1 MKTKKF
7 LSLALSALMILSAIP
22 LASFVIGAE
31 SATYDVSGAFSAD
44 SKVTVNGEEK
54 NIDDVFEL
62 KTMTADSVSDYAYA
76 EGQSL
81 SSFADENGLTLPLSQ
96 TANESA
102 GTQAAVNLLKL
113 KDNVAGGRTLQSI
126 SYDFDSKRNL
136 LTRDANGSGVAFA
149 YSTSEDT
156 YTVSQ
161 FYFSKYGIQ
170 RPARFLSNAVYS
182 IATNGNSNNAFG
194 AGIAGTSDDGEIV
207 SNNTA
212 DFYFSVKLTFV
223 YTDNVFSSVTLKVD
237 IYTSADDRAN
247 KTNVAVSAE
256 SSHKATDSVI
266 SKSDDTLPC
275 FAYTAGSVADYNKP
289 IKNLTVSYAKN
300 SDEIAADNQKT
311 ADEFAANNSALLNSA
326 VTEENAAQF
335 IALYKEYSAFNDEV
349 KALLSNYN
357 GTDYGAL
364 VTEKYNEAVAFVPTA
379 ASDAFKNYYNANV
392 SALASFDGN
401 LNIANEA
408 LSLYDAVE
416 ETHKP
421 IFKAEYAKITSLLD
435 NYFIKGNTFKYEM
448 TEDEKSANPYVYDYF
463 KTSVMAANSETGRK
477 HIDFGKFNAKD
488 MKSFT
493 FAMKYYPDS
502 TVVDSKNYGFNIL
515 PENLKIPE
523 GLTDNSSTNNTN
535 LIWSAFRSKWPN
547 SDNSNRS
554 LQYNIADYKKA
565 TTTVVSKDGGWTT
578 NTMGVP
584 NDVNNENLTKR
595 DGIYMYK
602 GDRVVFDATL
612 TPTLTTKDGQNAIR
626 YLITL
631 YAFVEDSAND
641 ATATPYK
648 YDEGVDILMN
658 GGNTGCTL
666 FVKYDTEV
674 PYFYFTTNDVTLDYV
689 EYFSAESNQSF
700 GDKYADV
707 LSGNDTNAD
716 NVLDMYAAYN
726 KLSDSEKAVFE
737 ANVETALT
745 SSKVRPQIVGANLR
759 ADGIMDMVFMASK
772 PEATVSS
779 AYVSNFGMVIAGY
792 QNMVDASV
800 TKLVRNNGT
809 AGSFEDSV
817 AYKKGDTVDNDLKF
831 TVKGIDFENINY
843 WITKIAARAY
853 VVYNVDGTEVTV
865 YSNNEL
871 TDSLANPSNATGI
884 DNDGVCIRNVN
895 GIVAK
900 LVSSFLTKAEGKGDI
915 VGVALKDTT
924 VTTNYEGVKLSD
936 NADFMN
942 KMKTDLSS
950 CDRVEVYKFLSA
962 YRNVLNG

>member
-7 LSLALSALMILSAIP
+7 LSLALSALLILSAIP
-22 LASFVIGAE
+22 FASFVIGAE
-31 SATYDVSGAFSAD
+31 SSAYDVTGTFSAD
-44 SKVTVNGEEK
+44 SKATVNGEEK

-62 KTMTADSVSDYAYA
+62 VTMTADSVSGYAYA
-76 EGQSL
+76 DGQSL
-81 SSFADENGLTLPLSQ
+81 SDFADENGLTLPLSR

-113 KDNVAGGRTLQSI
+113 KDSVAGGRTLQSI

-207 SNNTA
+207 SNNTD

-275 FAYTAGSVADYNKP
+275 FAYTAGSVAAYNKP

-311 ADEFAANNSALLNSA
+311 AEEFAANNSALLNSA

-335 IALYKEYSAFNDEV
+335 ISLYKEYSAFNDEV

-379 ASDAFKNYYNANV
+379 ASEAFKNYYDANV

-408 LSLYDAVE
+408 LSLYGAVE

-421 IFKAEYAKITSLLD
+421 IFKAEYAKIASLLD
-435 NYFIKGNTFKYEM
+435 NYFIKNNTFEFKM
-448 TEDEKSANPYVYDYF
+448 TEGEKSANPYVYNYF

-493 FAMKYYPDS
+493 LAMKYYPDS
-502 TVVDSKNYGFNIL
+502 TVVDSTNYGFNIL

-523 GLTDNSSTNNTN
+523 GLTDNSSNKTN
-535 LIWSAFRSKWPN
+535 LIWSAFRSSWPN

-554 LQYNIADYKKA
+554 LQYNIADYQKA
-565 TTTVVSKDGGWTT
+565 TTTVASKDGGWTT
-578 NTMGVP
+578 HTMSVP

-602 GDRVVFDATL
+602 GDRVVFDVTL

-689 EYFSAESNQSF
+689 EYFSAESNFSF
-700 GDKYADV
+700 ADKYANV

-716 NVLDMYAAYN
+716 NVLAMYSAFG
-726 KLSDSEKAVFE
+726 KLSDSDKALYE
-737 ANVETALT
+737 ANVESALT
-745 SSKVRPQIVGANLR
+745 NSGVRPKILGATLR

-772 PEATVSS
+772 PDAAVSS

-792 QNMVDASV
+792 QNMVDANV
-800 TKLVRNNGT
+800 NKLVRGNAT

-831 TVKGIDFENINY
+831 TVKGIDFTNIDY
-843 WITKIAARAY
+843 WKTKIAARAY

-871 TDSLANPSNATGI
+871 TDSLANPSNAAGI
-884 DNDGVCIRNVN
+884 DNNGVCIRNVN

-900 LVSSFLTKAEGKGDI
+900 LVSAFLAKADVNGDT
-915 VGVALKDTT
+915 VGVALADTT
-924 VTTNYEGVKLSD
+924 VTSKYEGVKLSE
-936 NADFMN
+936 NADFIN
-942 KMKTDLSS
+942 QMKTDLSK

>member
-7 LSLALSALMILSAIP
+7 LSLALSALLILSAIP

-44 SKVTVNGEEK
+44 SKATVNGEEK

-62 KTMTADSVSDYAYA
+62 VTMTADSVSGYAYA
-76 EGQSL
+76 DGQSL
-81 SSFADENGLTLPLSQ
+81 SDFADENGLTLPLSQ

-113 KDNVAGGRTLQSI
+113 KDSVAGGRGLQSI

-136 LTRDANGSGVAFA
+136 LCRDANGFGVAFA
-149 YSTSEDT
+149 YSTIEDT
-156 YTVSQ
+156 YTISQ
-161 FYFSKYGIQ
+161 LHFLRADTGIQ
-170 RPARFLSNAVYS
+170 TPTRLLSKAVYS
-182 IATNGNSNNAFG
+182 SNGNANNNAFG
-194 AGIAGTSDDGEIV
+194 DRIIGTNNSAEIV
-207 SNNTA
+207 NNNTTV
-212 DFYFSVKLTFV
+212 FYFSVKLTFG
-223 YTDNVFSSVTLKVD
+223 YTEDVFSNVKLEVN
-237 IYTSADDRAN
+237 IYQTAEDRAA
-247 KTNVAVSAE
+247 KTNPA
-256 SSHKATDSVI
+256 ATFSGTMQT
-266 SKSDDTLPC
+266 SNNTNNFKSDSLPC
-275 FAYTAGSVADYNKP
+275 FAYAAGSFADYNKP

-300 SDEIAADNQKT
+300 SDDIAADNQKT
-311 ADEFAANNSALLNSA
+311 ADEFVANNSALLNSA
-326 VTEENAAQF
+326 VTEENATQF
-335 IALYKEYSAFNDEV
+335 IALYNEYSAFNDEL
-349 KALLSNYN
+349 KALLSNYH

-364 VTEKYNEAVAFVPTA
+364 VTEKYNQAVVIIPTA
-379 ASDAFKNYYNANV
+379 ASEAFKNYYNANV

-408 LSLYDAVE
+408 MSLYGAVE

-421 IFKAEYAKITSLLD
+421 IFNAEYAKIASLLD
-435 NYFIKGNTFKYEM
+435 NYFINKNTFEFKM
-448 TEDEKSANPYVYDYF
+448 TEDEKSANPYVYNYF
-463 KTSVMAANSETGRK
+463 KTSIMAANSETGRK
-477 HIDFGKFNAKD
+477 HIDFGKFNAKG

-493 FAMKYYPDS
+493 LAMKYYPNS
-502 TVVDSKNYGFNIL
+502 TVVNSTNYGFNIL

-523 GLTDNSSTNNTN
+523 GLTDNSSNKTN
-535 LIWSAFRSKWPN
+535 LIYSVFRSKWPN
-547 SDNSNRS
+547 SDNNNRS
-554 LQYNIADYKKA
+554 LQYNMADYQKA

-578 NTMGVP
+578 NTMSLP

-658 GGNTGCTL
+658 GGNTLCNL

-779 AYVSNFGMVIAGY
+779 TYVSNFGMVIAGY

-871 TDSLANPSNATGI
+871 TDSLANPSNATRI

>member
-7 LSLALSALMILSAIP
+7 LSLALSALLILSAIP
-22 LASFVIGAE
+22 FASFVIGAE
-31 SATYDVSGAFSAD
+31 SSAYDVTGTFSAD
-44 SKVTVNGEEK
+44 SKATVNGEEK

-62 KTMTADSVSDYAYA
+62 LTMTADSVSGYAYA
-76 EGQSL
+76 DGQSL
-81 SSFADENGLTLPLSQ
+81 SDFADENGLTLPLSR

-113 KDNVAGGRTLQSI
+113 KDSVAGGRALQSI
-126 SYDFDSKRNL
+126 SYDIDSTRNMFN
-136 LTRDANGSGVAFA
+136 RDNGSGVAFA

-156 YTVSQ
+156 YTI
-161 FYFSKYGIQ
+161 SKLHFLRADTGIQ
-170 RPARFLSNAVYS
+170 TPTRLLSKTVYS
-182 IATNGNSNNAFG
+182 FNGNANNNAFG
-194 AGIAGTSDDGEIV
+194 NGISGTNDSAEIV
-207 SNNTA
+207 NNNTTV
-212 DFYFSVKLTFV
+212 FYFSVKLTFGYTEDV
-223 YTDNVFSSVTLKVD
+223 FSNVKLEVNIYQTAEDRAAKTNPAATFSGTMQTSNNTDNF
-237 IYTSADDRAN
+237 
-247 KTNVAVSAE
+247 
-256 SSHKATDSVI
+256 
-266 SKSDDTLPC
+266 KSDSLPC
-275 FAYTAGSVADYNKP
+275 FAYTAGSAADYNKP

-300 SDEIAADNQKT
+300 SDDIAADNQKT

-335 IALYKEYSAFNDEV
+335 IALHKEYSAFNDEV

-364 VTEKYNEAVAFVPTA
+364 VTEKYNEAVVIVPTA
-379 ASDAFKNYYNANV
+379 ASEAFKNYYNANV

-408 LSLYDAVE
+408 LSLYGAVE

-421 IFKAEYAKITSLLD
+421 IFKAEYAKIASLLD
-435 NYFIKGNTFKYEM
+435 NYFIKNNTFEFKM
-448 TEDEKSANPYVYDYF
+448 TEDEKSANPYVYNYF

-488 MKSFT
+488 MKRFT
-493 FAMKYYPDS
+493 LAMKYYPDS
-502 TVVDSKNYGFNIL
+502 TVVNSTNYGFNIL

-523 GLTDNSSTNNTN
+523 GLTDNSSNKTN
-535 LIWSAFRSKWPN
+535 LIWSVFRSKWPN

-554 LQYNIADYKKA
+554 LQYNIADYQKA

-578 NTMGVP
+578 NTMSVP

-602 GDRVVFDATL
+602 GDRVVFDVTL

-648 YDEGVDILMN
+648 YDKDVDILMN
-658 GGNTGCTL
+658 GGNTGCNL

-689 EYFSAESNQSF
+689 EYFSAESNFSF
-700 GDKYADV
+700 ADKYANV

-716 NVLDMYAAYN
+716 NVLAMYSAFG
-726 KLSDSEKAVFE
+726 KLSDSDKALYE
-737 ANVETALT
+737 ANVESALT
-745 SSKVRPQIVGANLR
+745 NSGVRPKILGATLR

-772 PEATVSS
+772 PDAAVSS

-792 QNMVDASV
+792 QNMVDANV
-800 TKLVRNNGT
+800 NKLVRGNAT

-831 TVKGIDFENINY
+831 TVKGIDFTNINY
-843 WITKIAARAY
+843 WKTKIAARAY

-871 TDSLANPSNATGI
+871 TDSLANPSNAAGI
-884 DNDGVCIRNVN
+884 DNNGVCIRNVN
-895 GIVAK
+895 GIVTK
-900 LVSSFLTKAEGKGDI
+900 LVSAFLAKADVNGDT
-915 VGVALKDTT
+915 VGVALADTT
-924 VTTNYEGVKLSD
+924 VTTKYEGVKLSE
-936 NADFMN
+936 NADFIN
-942 KMKTDLSS
+942 QMKTDLSK

>member
-81 SSFADENGLTLPLSQ
+81 SSFADENGLTLPLSL

-136 LTRDANGSGVAFA
+136 LSREEGSGVAFA
-149 YSTSEDT
+149 YSTEEDT
-156 YTVSQ
+156 YTVSKLH
-161 FYFSKYGIQ
+161 FLRADTGIQ
-170 RPARFLSNAVYS
+170 TPTRLLSKTVY
-182 IATNGNSNNAFG
+182 TFNGNANNNAFG
-194 AGIAGTSDDGEIV
+194 TGISGTNDSSDV
-207 SNNTA
+207 VNNNND
-212 DFYFSVKLTFV
+212 DFYFSAKLTFG
-223 YTDNVFSSVTLKVD
+223 YTDDVFSKVILEVN
-237 IYTSADDRAN
+237 IYKTAEDRAAQ
-247 KTNVAVSAE
+247 TNSAATF
-256 SSHKATDSVI
+256 SGTLLTSNTSNFKTDS
-266 SKSDDTLPC
+266 LPC
-275 FAYTAGSVADYNKP
+275 FGLVAGSNVNFNKS

-300 SDEIAADNQKT
+300 SDDIAADNQKT
-311 ADEFAANNSALLNSA
+311 ADEFVTANKALLETE
-326 VTEENAAQF
+326 VTEENAEQF
-335 IALYKEYSAFNDEV
+335 VNLYNEYSALSDGV
-349 KALLSNYN
+349 KALLSSYN
-357 GTDYGAL
+357 GTNYGTL
-364 VTEKYNEAVAFVPTA
+364 ITEKYNEAVVLIPTVASKAFE
-379 ASDAFKNYYNANV
+379 KYYSENV
-392 SALASFDGN
+392 SALASFEGN
-401 LNIANEA
+401 LNIANTA
-408 LSLYDAVE
+408 LELYDAVE
-416 ETHKP
+416 ASHKP

-493 FAMKYYPDS
+493 LAMKYYPDS
-502 TVVDSKNYGFNIL
+502 TVANSTNYGFNIL

-523 GLTDNSSTNNTN
+523 GLTDNSSNKTN
-535 LIWSAFRSKWPN
+535 LIWSAFRSSWPN

-554 LQYNIADYKKA
+554 LQYNIADYQKA
-565 TTTVVSKDGGWTT
+565 TTTVASKDGGWTT
-578 NTMGVP
+578 HTMGVP

-602 GDRVVFDATL
+602 GDRVVFDVTL

-831 TVKGIDFENINY
+831 TVKGIDFTNIDY
-843 WITKIAARAY
+843 WKTKIAARAY

-900 LVSSFLTKAEGKGDI
+900 LVSAFLTKAEGKGDT